1 MSTNRYGVDTDYFKR
16 IIDRELNHGLENYTP
31 DELARVFARM
41 SKTAHAG
48 VLLEPEFNPPADTI
62 KAQVV
67 TDLISE
73 CSYSGVVDGVATSII
88 DVDSAIKYAD
98 RLGEG

>member
-1 MSTNRYGVDTDYFKR
+1 MSTNRYGVDTDYFNR
-16 IIDRELNHGLENYTP
+16 LIDRELNRGLGDYTP

-48 VLLEPEFNPPADTI
+48 VLLEPEFNPSAAAI
-62 KAQVV
+62 KAQAV
-67 TDLISE
+67 TDLITE
-73 CSYSGVVDGVATSII
+73 YSYSPIVNGIATRVVD
-88 DVDSAIKYAD
+88 VDDAIKYAD